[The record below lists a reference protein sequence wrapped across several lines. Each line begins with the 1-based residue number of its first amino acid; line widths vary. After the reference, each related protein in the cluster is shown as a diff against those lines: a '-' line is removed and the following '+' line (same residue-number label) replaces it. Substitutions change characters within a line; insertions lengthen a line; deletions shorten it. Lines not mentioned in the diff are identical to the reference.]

1 MPSSGAKEQ
10 TGMRETQFRNS
21 PSEGKL
27 GLILS
32 QPDHRKHKNT
42 FTMTGSSG
50 FRGFTS
56 ECPLS
61 VRDCLKFLRP
71 PPVLPV
77 SRSQNWVQEGQTPL
91 PRASLSL
98 SPHRHALS
106 LSLCL
111 PPSLSLENHSH
122 RFHYL
127 KFPDFA
133 CLDLFIPPSSLFLS
147 WKHYFW
153 QYDVHH
159 YSLSPPPSQPPPPPP
174 PSLSQYLKLNPPLIS
189 ILFMWLFVGI
199 TEVIFSWWG
208 ILRLSKPM
216 SDLLSWLIAL

>member
-56 ECPLS
+56 ERPLS

-98 SPHRHALS
+98 ATQTRS
-106 LSLCL
+106 LSHFASL
-111 PPSLSLENHSH
+111 PPSL
-122 RFHYL
+122 L
-127 KFPDFA
+127 KITHTVFTTSNFPI
-133 CLDLFIPPSSLFLS
+133 LP
-147 WKHYFW
+147 
-153 QYDVHH
+153 V
-159 YSLSPPPSQPPPPPP
+159 
-174 PSLSQYLKLNPPLIS
+174 LIS
-189 ILFMWLFVGI
+189 SSRRPLSFYLGS
-199 TEVIFSWWG
+199 VIFGSMMF
-208 ILRLSKPM
+208 IITHYHHHPLNLNHHHHHLCHS
-216 SDLLSWLIAL
+216 I